1 MGVRLKIGDA
11 PNLYNFTIFFEVGYL
26 QCFSQ
31 PSLNSVKL
39 WLKSHRLRIFC
50 HESDWRNSQK
60 CEIHKPVPIL
70 MDGKEKLVGF

>member
-11 PNLYNFTIFFEVGYL
+11 ANLYNFTIFFEVGYL

-39 WLKSHRLRIFC
+39 RLESHRATEGIPRSVKSTSWFLY
-50 HESDWRNSQK
+50 
-60 CEIHKPVPIL
+60 
-70 MDGKEKLVGF
+70 